1 MHLNS
6 LDSTFAFLNFIMDQ
20 LSTRIKQLGESATLK
35 MAKKSREM
43 RGQGIDVISFS
54 LGEPDF
60 DTPEFI
66 KDAAKKALDEGY
78 TYYPPVAGYGEL
90 REAICKKLKRDN
102 GLHFEPE
109 QVVVSTGAKQTLA
122 NIVMS
127 LIDPG
132 DEVLIPAPFW
142 VTYPEQVALAGGVVK
157 TIETSVEVD
166 YKFTAEQLDD
176 ALTQQTKLLI
186 YSSPTNPSG
195 SSFTLDE
202 LRAIAKVIEKYPQL
216 IVVSDEMYEYIS
228 FDAKHE
234 SLAQFDAIKEQVVI
248 VNGVS
253 KGFAMTGWRLGYL
266 AGPLWLAKACAK
278 FQGQI
283 TSGTNSIAQRAM
295 IAAMEAG
302 PASVQNFVD
311 TFKNRRDLILKLLGQ
326 MPGVKTNTPTGAFY
340 VLPDISSF
348 FGKKTPDGDVI
359 GNSEDLAMYILQEGE
374 VAMVAGA
381 PFGVPSCIRISYA
394 NSEDQIKTGMERM
407 RVTLAKLQ

>member
-1 MHLNS
+1 
-6 LDSTFAFLNFIMDQ
+6 MDQ

-43 RGQGIDVISFS
+43 KGQGIDVISFS

-66 KDAAKKALDEGY
+66 KDAAKKALDDGY
-78 TYYPPVAGYGEL
+78 TYYPPVAGYGDL

-102 GLHFEPE
+102 DLHFEPE

-122 NIVMS
+122 NIVFAM
-127 LIDPG
+127 INPG

-157 TIETSVEVD
+157 TIETSVETD
-166 YKFTAEQLDD
+166 YKFTAAQLDE
-176 ALTQQTKLLI
+176 ALSQETKLLI

-195 SSFTLDE
+195 SSFTYEE
-202 LRAIAKVIEKYPQL
+202 LEAIAKVIEKYPQL
-216 IVVSDEMYEYIS
+216 VVVSDEMYEYIT
-228 FDAKHE
+228 FGDKHE
-234 SLAQFDAIKEQVVI
+234 SIAQFDAIKEQVVV

-266 AGPLWLAKACAK
+266 AGPLWLAKACTK

-283 TSGTNSIAQRAM
+283 TSGTNSIAQRTM
-295 IAAMEAG
+295 IAAMDAG
-302 PASVQNFVD
+302 PESVQHFVD
-311 TFKNRRDLILKLLGQ
+311 TFKHRRNLILELLGQ
-326 MPGVKTNTPTGAFY
+326 MPGVVTNTPTGAFY

-348 FGKKTPDGDVI
+348 FGKSSPDGCLINDSVDF
-359 GNSEDLAMYILQEGE
+359 SMYLLQEAH
-374 VAMVAGA
+374 VALVAGA
-381 PFGVPSCIRISYA
+381 PFGVPNCIRI
-394 NSEDQIKTGMERM
+394 Q
-407 RVTLAKLQ
+407 